1 MIRGGQVYDASD
13 LKKLNEFIYMR
24 TVSFSPEGD
33 RLFYTSLE
41 RESKLT
47 GWYSNLSQYRS
58 LSVLH
63 IPTGHVHTVL
73 HGGSNGHLLAVGW
86 MNEQVLSYSRTRYT
100 LENLELKYATTLE
113 TLDLRTPLPPPPSY
127 PSLTQL
133 RETITRT
140 IATDGTGWVQAF
152 AQLQTALSVPESV
165 NWSDLDIIG
174 EDSQAYIH
182 ISPVYPMGGVS
193 ARVIEF
199 GANVVRDGEGSRRI
213 VIAQSWVNNGG
224 DTLPTR
230 VETKE
235 LAAISGKGEA
245 FYYGVLEDA
254 GRSYLISLNK
264 ELNTEKSSER
274 FNQMQISL
282 STYQLAPEDP
292 ANFWQPVDLLP
303 VGKHG
308 EWIIAGATGT
318 PGKSVIYADTASDY
332 HEGHYG
338 GGFDLSTF
346 NTKARLTLKL
356 QNNKLQLTP

>member
-1 MIRGGQVYDASD
+1 M
-13 LKKLNEFIYMR
+13 
-24 TVSFSPEGD
+24 
-33 RLFYTSLE
+33 
-41 RESKLT
+41 
-47 GWYSNLSQYRS
+47 
-58 LSVLH
+58 
-63 IPTGHVHTVL
+63 
-73 HGGSNGHLLAVGW
+73 
-86 MNEQVLSYSRTRYT
+86 
-100 LENLELKYATTLE
+100 
-113 TLDLRTPLPPPPSY
+113 
-127 PSLTQL
+127 
-133 RETITRT
+133 
-140 IATDGTGWVQAF
+140 QAF